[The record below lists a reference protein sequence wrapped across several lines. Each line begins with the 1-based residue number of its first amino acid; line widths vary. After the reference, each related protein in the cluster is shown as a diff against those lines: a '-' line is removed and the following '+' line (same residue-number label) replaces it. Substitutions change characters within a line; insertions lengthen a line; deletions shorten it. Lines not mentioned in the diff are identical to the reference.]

1 MPNVR
6 VGNQDVF
13 ISDSVP
19 EEAQDEIYRE
29 ILEEQ
34 RVQQEGTTTPST
46 ATASPTPGG
55 YITHSVGDYTLKMP
69 DTMPEDVQDQLVREH
84 IESLPKQSNQAQP
97 AKPGNEGYT
106 TYIIHDRRYML
117 PNDLTEDEKRTYL
130 QHKLDNPDPIVS
142 SSNPEAITT
151 ESLQH
156 DPDWI
161 HASKVTYAK
170 REGKP
175 FSGTDAEAADY
186 GVNQMGWF
194 NYNLPMMAVDANRMR
209 SADVEEKQAFLH
221 LMETYDK
228 LGVSWGGVGRA
239 AKGLLAD
246 PSTYVGLSTLGLGMA
261 GSTAGKVLTKEGIKS
276 LLKTGVQAGVEGA
289 LWTGVQDSVQ
299 QSAKINAGGQTE
311 FDTGKALGAAAL
323 GGVAGGVLGA
333 GAHGLIKGAGNAL
346 GRGAVDGTETLLQRK
361 ATHLPENPS
370 SASGD
375 ATVSRETAFSTGTPD
390 GAPVQPGGT
399 ELPMGVKQG
408 DGAAEF
414 TLPEQAVEAPSISSQ
429 PSLPTN
435 DVIDAIRGVA
445 GEPTGVRDFP
455 RIPGLIE
462 ETVQHPVE
470 LLLSKFPREVA
481 QSVEELRRW
490 ASTAEQEQ
498 LVGST
503 LMKATKALDQE
514 GTKALEMAQQGDLQA
529 FERLNEIDVMR
540 SIIKAADT
548 DLSSM
553 SGTRLGERAN
563 NQVFNTN
570 ENRGLT
576 VESIL
581 RDKGINPEAAT
592 AEQRLKAQADYYDRY
607 ETYLDKVQKGEEIK
621 ALSDEIES
629 KFEDNDISGA
639 LLSLGKRSEIV
650 DGLLEKELIN
660 KGVIGRAQS
669 AAKTGLKG
677 LNEYIISTVFSPATI
692 VANTLPAVLKT
703 AYTPFLHFVA
713 NDPLSKVELR
723 RMTSTYGAMFANTS
737 TALRAAQ
744 AAFKYERSLLS
755 LEGNRVLENDTVI
768 PGLTGRLI
776 RTFPRILNTTD
787 EFFAQVNYRGFVV
800 GQATADA
807 VEVAAA
813 KGLKGAEADAFINA
827 RVQQA
832 VEQSFAARPDAVN
845 TLSFLKHQGESRG
858 LKGERL
864 DHWVKTELNK
874 NGDLL
879 REATDRAGR
888 DYADDLLFKRRFS
901 GENGASSLALRYEA
915 WVNDNP
921 WVRVMGQLFFRT
933 PVRVFE
939 EGIRLTPGLNLL
951 SHAVT
956 GNSSIL
962 SDLRGL
968 NGPVRQMRAQGESL
982 LSMAFAGSVAMLYA
996 QGRITGGGPTDFQ
1009 EKRSLQD
1016 GREWEPYTLKF
1027 SDGSTF
1033 SFRNL
1038 DPFATPFKIMVNA
1051 LDALSMI
1058 QYRKAQGEYVG
1069 HELKLVGGHISAAT
1083 VSVAQA
1089 IKDAN
1094 LMGGVDQIVQM
1105 IQIMSNPESKENAL
1119 HRFVGQKLQL
1129 AIPSVVSKAN
1139 MQEHPVMADPVS
1151 WEQYIQAK
1159 VNPADP
1165 LVAKQYDQLGKVRT
1179 IANPVSALIG
1189 LNFTTK
1195 EHREKGRSPQELRV
1209 LRELNAIQIAT
1220 GRNFA
1225 MPTEN
1230 PEWFGNVDLRESRT
1244 KDNKETLYDRLQRY
1258 YSGTDV
1264 TEMLDQYVVNN
1275 TDLSYGTKSQDGTKA
1290 EVAAKIIDGYRQLA
1304 VQRLLSEEA
1313 ELYHQREQRERQ
1325 KGDVIFGKKDVT
1337 SQPYR

>member
-1 MPNVR
+1 MHK
-6 VGNQDVF
+6 D
-13 ISDSVP
+13 ISED
-19 EEAQDEIYRE
+19 QKQQF
-29 ILEEQ
+29 LESELSAYET
-34 RVQQEGTTTPST
+34 RS
-46 ATASPTPGG
+46 AS
-55 YITHSVGDYTLKMP
+55 
-69 DTMPEDVQDQLVREH
+69 
-84 IESLPKQSNQAQP
+84 A
-97 AKPGNEGYT
+97 
-106 TYIIHDRRYML
+106 
-117 PNDLTEDEKRTYL
+117 
-130 QHKLDNPDPIVS
+130 
-142 SSNPEAITT
+142 NPETVTT

-209 SADVEEKQAFLH
+209 TADPEEKRAFLH

-246 PSTYVGLSTLGLGMA
+246 PSTYVGLSTLGFGMA

-299 QSAKINAGGQTE
+299 QSAKINAGCQTE
-311 FDTGKALGAAAL
+311 FDTGKAIGAAAL

-333 GAHGLIKGAGNAL
+333 GAQGLIKGVGNAL
-346 GRGAVDGTETLLQRK
+346 GRGAVDATETLLQRE
-361 ATHLPENPS
+361 ATHVPETPS
-370 SASGD
+370 SAPGD
-375 ATVSRETAFSTGTPD
+375 ATAPRETALPTGTSD
-390 GAPVQPGGT
+390 GAPVQPDGADV
-399 ELPMGVKQG
+399 LPTVKQG
-408 DGAAEF
+408 DGAAEV
-414 TLPEQAVEAPSISSQ
+414 TLPEQAVEAPLPAPRQ

-470 LLLSKFPREVA
+470 LLLSKHPREVA

-548 DLSSM
+548 DTSSV

-592 AEQRLKAQADYYDRY
+592 PEQRLAAQSDYYDRY
-607 ETYLDKVQKGEEIK
+607 ESYLDKVQKGKEIK
-621 ALSDEIES
+621 ALSDEVETR
-629 KFEDNDISGA
+629 FEDNDISGA

-713 NDPLSKVELR
+713 KDPLSKVELR

-776 RTFPRILNTTD
+776 RTFPRILGTTD

-813 KGLKGAEADAFINA
+813 KGLKGAEAEAFIDA

-832 VEQSFAARPDAVN
+832 VEQSFASRPDPVN

-858 LKGERL
+858 LTGERL

-874 NGDLL
+874 NADLL

-888 DYADDLLFKRRFS
+888 DYADDILFKRRFS
-901 GENGASSLALRYEA
+901 GENGASNLALRYEA
-915 WVNDNP
+915 WVNENP
-921 WVRVMGQLFFRT
+921 WMRVMGQLFFRT

-956 GNSSIL
+956 GKSSIL

-996 QGRITGGGPTDFQ
+996 QGRITGGGPSDFQ

-1016 GREWEPYTLKF
+1016 GKEWEPYTLKF
-1027 SDGSTF
+1027 ADGSTF

-1069 HELKLVGGHISAAT
+1069 HELKLVRGHISAAT

-1139 MQEHPVMADPVS
+1139 MQEYPVMADPVS

-1179 IANPVSALIG
+1179 IANPASALIG

-1195 EHREKGRSPQELRV
+1195 EQREEGRSPKELRV

-1225 MPTEN
+1225 MPTSN
-1230 PEWFGNVDLRESRT
+1230 PEWFGNLDLREERT
-1244 KDNKETLYDRLQRY
+1244 GDGKETMYDRLQRY
-1258 YSGTDV
+1258 YSETDAV
-1264 TEMLDQYVVNN
+1264 EMLDQYVVNN
-1275 TDLSYGTKSQDGTKA
+1275 PNLSYGTKSQDGSKA

-1304 VQRLLSEEA
+1304 AQRLLTEESDLRW
-1313 ELYHQREQRERQ
+1313 EREQRERL
-1325 KGDVIFGKKDVT
+1325 KGDIMFGKKDVT
-1337 SQPYR
+1337 FQPYR

>member
-1 MPNVR
+1 MT
-6 VGNQDVF
+6 
-13 ISDSVP
+13 
-19 EEAQDEIYRE
+19 EAER
-29 ILEEQ
+29 
-34 RVQQEGTTTPST
+34 G
-46 ATASPTPGG
+46 A
-55 YITHSVGDYTLKMP
+55 
-69 DTMPEDVQDQLVREH
+69 
-84 IESLPKQSNQAQP
+84 
-97 AKPGNEGYT
+97 
-106 TYIIHDRRYML
+106 
-117 PNDLTEDEKRTYL
+117 YL
-130 QHKLDNPDPIVS
+130 QHKLNNPDPFPS
-142 SSNPEAITT
+142 SPNPDSITT
-151 ESLQH
+151 DSLQH

-175 FSGTDAEAADY
+175 FAGTDAEAADY

-194 NYNLPMMAVDANRMR
+194 NYNLPMMAVNANRMR
-209 SADVEEKQAFLH
+209 SADVDEKRAFLH

-239 AKGLLAD
+239 AKGLLTD
-246 PSTYVGLSTLGLGMA
+246 PSTYVGLSTLGIGMA
-261 GSTAGKVLTKEGIKS
+261 GSTAGKVMTKEGIKS

-346 GRGAVDGTETLLQRK
+346 GRGAVDATETLLQRE
-361 ATHLPENPS
+361 ATQLPETPS
-370 SASGD
+370 LAPGD
-375 ATVSRETAFSTGTPD
+375 ATAARETATHTGIPNGSPD
-390 GAPVQPGGT
+390 GTSVQPVGAEPIPALKQVDGT
-399 ELPMGVKQG
+399 VEV
-408 DGAAEF
+408 
-414 TLPEQAVEAPSISSQ
+414 TLPEQVVEASPSPLSQ

-462 ETVQHPVE
+462 EAVQHPVE
-470 LLLSKFPREVA
+470 LLLSKSPREVA

-514 GTKALEMAQQGDLQA
+514 GTKALEMAREGDLQA

-581 RDKGINPEAAT
+581 RDKGINPEPAT
-592 AEQRLKAQADYYDRY
+592 PEQRLVAQAEYYDKY
-607 ETYLDKVQKGEEIK
+607 ETYLGNIQKGEKIK
-621 ALSDEIES
+621 ALSDEIETR
-629 KFEDNDISGA
+629 FEDNDISGA

-660 KGVIGRAQS
+660 KGVIGKAQS

-703 AYTPFLHFVA
+703 AYTPFLHYVA
-713 NDPLSKVELR
+713 KDPLSKVELR

-776 RTFPRILNTTD
+776 RTFPRILGTTD

-813 KGLKGAEADAFINA
+813 KGLKGAEAEAFIDA
-827 RVQQA
+827 RVKQA
-832 VEQSFAARPDAVN
+832 VDHSFASKPDPVN

-858 LKGERL
+858 LNGERL
-864 DHWVKTELNK
+864 DQWVKTELNK

-888 DYADDLLFKRRFS
+888 DYADDILFKRKFS
-901 GENGASSLALRYEA
+901 GENGASNLALRYEA
-915 WVNDNP
+915 WVNENP
-921 WVRVMGQLFFRT
+921 WMRVMGQLFFRT

-1009 EKRSLQD
+1009 QKRSLQD
-1016 GREWEPYTLKF
+1016 GKEWEPYTLKF
-1027 SDGSTF
+1027 ADGSTF

-1083 VSVAQA
+1083 VSVTQA

-1105 IQIMSNPESKENAL
+1105 IQIMTDPESKENAL
-1119 HRFVGQKLQL
+1119 QRFVGQKLQL

-1159 VNPADP
+1159 VNPSDP
-1165 LVAKQYDQLGKVRT
+1165 LVSKQYDQLGKVRT

-1195 EHREKGRSPQELRV
+1195 EQREEGRSPKELRV

-1230 PEWFGNVDLRESRT
+1230 EEWFGNGDLRTLRT
-1244 KDNKETLYDRLQRY
+1244 EDKKETIYDRLQRY
-1258 YSGTDV
+1258 YSETDAV
-1264 TEMLDQYVVNN
+1264 EMLDQYVVNN
-1275 TDLSYGTKSQDGTKA
+1275 PQLSYGTKSQDGSKA
-1290 EVAAKIIDGYRQLA
+1290 EVTGRIIDGYRQLA
-1304 VQRLLSEEA
+1304 FQRLLREEV
-1313 ELYHQREQRERQ
+1313 ELYHQREQRERL
-1325 KGDVIFGKKDVT
+1325 KGDIILGKKDKT
-1337 SQPYR
+1337 FQPYR

>member
-1 MPNVR
+1 MPDIR

-13 ISDSVP
+13 ISDAIP
-19 EEAQDEIYRE
+19 EEAQNEIIRE

-34 RVQQEGTTTPST
+34 RVAREGAATPST
-46 ATASPTPGG
+46 APTSPTSGG
-55 YITHSVGDYTLKMP
+55 HIDSSPKLANQVQQQKSEDPDYTIYIIGDK
-69 DTMPEDVQDQLVREH
+69 TYQIHKGVPEDQKREFL
-84 IESLPKQSNQAQP
+84 ESELSAYEARSAPVS
-97 AKPGNEGYT
+97 
-106 TYIIHDRRYML
+106 
-117 PNDLTEDEKRTYL
+117 
-130 QHKLDNPDPIVS
+130 PDS
-142 SSNPEAITT
+142 ITA

-209 SADVEEKQAFLH
+209 SADADEKRAFLH

-246 PSTYVGLSTLGLGMA
+246 PSTYVGLSTLGFGMA

-276 LLKTGVQAGVEGA
+276 LLKTGVQASVEGA

-299 QSAKINAGGQTE
+299 QSAKINAGGQAE

-346 GRGAVDGTETLLQRK
+346 GRGAVDATETLLQRE

-370 SASGD
+370 STPGD
-375 ATVSRETAFSTGTPD
+375 ATAPRETALPTGTPD
-390 GAPVQPGGT
+390 AATVQPGGA
-399 ELPMGVKQG
+399 ELPTVKQG
-408 DGAAEF
+408 DGMVEV
-414 TLPEQAVEAPSISSQ
+414 TLPEQAVEAPSLPHQ

-548 DLSSM
+548 DFSSM

-581 RDKGINPEAAT
+581 RDKGINPKAAT
-592 AEQRLKAQADYYDRY
+592 PEQRLAAQADYYDRY
-607 ETYLDKVQKGEEIK
+607 DTYLDKIQKGEEIK
-621 ALSDEIES
+621 ALSDEVETR
-629 KFEDNDISGA
+629 FEDNDISGA

-650 DGLLEKELIN
+650 DGLLEQELIN
-660 KGVIGRAQS
+660 KGVIGKTQS

-703 AYTPFLHFVA
+703 AYTPFLHYVA

-776 RTFPRILNTTD
+776 RTFPRILGTTD

-813 KGLKGAEADAFINA
+813 KGLKGAEAEAFIDG

-864 DHWVKTELNK
+864 DLWVKTELNR

-901 GENGASSLALRYEA
+901 GENGASNLALRYEA
-915 WVNDNP
+915 WVNENP
-921 WVRVMGQLFFRT
+921 WMRVMGQLFFRT

-956 GNSSIL
+956 GDSSIL

-996 QGRITGGGPTDFQ
+996 QGRITGGGPSDFQ

-1016 GREWEPYTLKF
+1016 GKEWEPYTLKF

-1139 MQEHPVMADPVS
+1139 MQEHPVIADPVS

-1159 VNPADP
+1159 VNPSDP

-1195 EHREKGRSPQELRV
+1195 EQREEGRSPQELRV

-1225 MPTEN
+1225 MPTSN
-1230 PEWFGNVDLRESRT
+1230 PEWFGNLDLREERT
-1244 KDNKETLYDRLQRY
+1244 HDKKETVYDRLQRY
-1258 YSGTDV
+1258 YGETDV

-1275 TDLSYGTKSQDGTKA
+1275 PNLSYGTKSQDGSKV

-1304 VQRLLSEEA
+1304 FQRLLAEEID
-1313 ELYHQREQRERQ
+1313 LYHQREQRERQ
-1325 KGDVIFGKKDVT
+1325 KGDVLMGKKDVT
-1337 SQPYR
+1337 FQPYR